1 MSDYDPTT
9 NRRRSRRLRAQTE
22 PMERFVELLSDPRF
36 FDELIA
42 PHMGIRRII
51 QVMQILPQLRE
62 NPQNRRLEAMNTPI
76 SLMRD

>member
-9 NRRRSRRLRAQTE
+9 NRRRSRRLRAE

-42 PHMGIRRII
+42 PHLGIRRII

-62 NPQNRRLEAMNTPI
+62 NPQNRRLKAMNTPI
-76 SLMRD
+76 FLMRD

>member
-1 MSDYDPTT
+1 MSDYDPIT
-9 NRRRSRRLRAQTE
+9 NRRRSRRLRAE

-42 PHMGIRRII
+42 PHLGIVRII
-51 QVMQILPQLRE
+51 QVMHILPQLWE

-76 SLMRD
+76 SQMRD